1 MTIHDRSAA
10 FVAGFVSEICKLGG
24 RAELADTCGRDGM
37 SRGSCERWC
46 GGDLS
51 DLEEWTLRYPDA
63 RGTAAVLVHADG
75 VRRVVAVPTEQESRR
90 RAAAWAA
97 CYDGDY

>member
-1 MTIHDRSAA
+1 MQTPAA
-10 FVAGFVSEICKLGG
+10 AT
-24 RAELADTCGRDGM
+24 AW

-51 DLEEWTLRYPDA
+51 DLEDWTLHYPDA
-63 RGTAAVLVHADG
+63 RGTAAVLVHEDG
-75 VRRVVAVPTEQESRR
+75 VRRVVAMPTEQESQR

-97 CYDGDY
+97 RYDGDY